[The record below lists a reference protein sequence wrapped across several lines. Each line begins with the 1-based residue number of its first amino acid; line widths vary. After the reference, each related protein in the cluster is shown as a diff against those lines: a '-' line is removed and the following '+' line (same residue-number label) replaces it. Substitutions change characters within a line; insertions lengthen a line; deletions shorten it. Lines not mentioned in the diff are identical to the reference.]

1 MQRSDKHIR
10 NDVFHDCAV
19 AMAAPLAMIVTGN
32 LITELLNIYTAR
44 ILATLQMRYLR
55 WMYLSG

>member
-1 MQRSDKHIR
+1 MWFLLLKMEKFDMQRSDKHIR

-32 LITELLNIYTAR
+32 LITELLKKIKLK
-44 ILATLQMRYLR
+44 IFI
-55 WMYLSG
+55 GE